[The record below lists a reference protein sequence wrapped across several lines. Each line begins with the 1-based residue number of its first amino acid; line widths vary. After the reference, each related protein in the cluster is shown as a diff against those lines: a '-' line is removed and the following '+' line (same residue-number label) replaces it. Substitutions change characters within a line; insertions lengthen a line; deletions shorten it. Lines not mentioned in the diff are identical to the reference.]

1 MINEQASFFHFLK
14 QQSGALLDQTFVHIG
29 LTFTSLCL
37 AIIVALPL
45 GVLIARKT
53 QLSVSVLTVSGI
65 LQTIPSIALLGFLI
79 PFVGIGAKPA
89 IITLFL
95 YALLPIVRNT
105 YTGIRNVDAAVID
118 AAKGMGMTSTQRLF
132 KVELPLAFPVILAG
146 IRTATVINVGVATL
160 AAYIAAGG
168 LGEFIFAGIALNNTH
183 MILAG
188 AIPAAL
194 LAIFLD
200 WVISLLQHVK
210 FDRLISVTRL
220 FTIAVIILASFYFL
234 PSAYRGSLLAG
245 FPPEFMGRNDGYD
258 GLKARYGLNIRT
270 VVLSDALMY
279 KATHEE
285 ELDVIAGYSTD
296 GRIKAFDLSILED
309 DKKLF
314 PPYWAAPLVHQ
325 HTLEEFP
332 ELEEI
337 LNKLAGKIDDSTIV
351 ALNYQID
358 YEGKSPSQVAKNFL
372 QSQGL
377 YRESQ
382 GNRKGVL
389 RVGSKIFDEQYL
401 LAHLYK
407 MLVEGFT
414 PLAVELK
421 TGLGGT
427 KLCFDALS
435 NRQIDLY
442 PEYIGTGMHVIL
454 QLPQQTIDSLSNDAQ
469 EAFDYTAKSFSEQY
483 QLKWLEPIGFN
494 NSYALIMRRK
504 QSEELKVYSISDL
517 VTYMKKR

>member
-1 MINEQASFFHFLK
+1 MNEQASFFYFLK
-14 QQSGALLDQTFVHIG
+14 QQSATLLDQTFVHIG

-45 GVLIARKT
+45 GILIAKKT
-53 QLSVSVLTVSGI
+53 QLSRSVLGFSGI

-105 YTGIRNVDAAVID
+105 YTGIKTVDAAVKD
-118 AAKGMGMTSTQRLF
+118 AAKGMGMTSAQLLF

-168 LGEFIFAGIALNNTH
+168 LGEFIFSGIALNNTH

-194 LAIFLD
+194 LAILLD
-200 WVISLLQHVK
+200 WIISLAQYVK
-210 FDRLISVTRL
+210 FDKLIRTAWLLLLSILL
-220 FTIAVIILASFYFL
+220 FASFYFL

-245 FPPEFMGRNDGYD
+245 FPPEFMGRNDGYE
-258 GLKARYGLNIRT
+258 GLKTRYGLNIRT

-279 KATHEE
+279 KATQEK
-285 ELDVIAGYSTD
+285 ELDIIAGYSTD
-296 GRIKAFDLSILED
+296 GRIKAFDLRILAD

-314 PPYWAAPLVHQ
+314 PPYWAAPLIHQ
-325 HTLEEFP
+325 HTLEQYP
-332 ELEEI
+332 ELEPI
-337 LNKLAGKIDDSTIV
+337 LNKLAGKINDSTIV

-358 YEGKSPSQVAKNFL
+358 YEAKSPSQVAKDFL
-372 QSQGL
+372 EEQGL
-377 YRESQ
+377 YREPQ
-382 GNRKGVL
+382 GSKSGVL
-389 RVGSKIFDEQYL
+389 RIGSKIFDEQYL
-401 LAHLYK
+401 LAHMYK

-414 PLAVELK
+414 SLAVELK

-427 KLCFDALS
+427 KLCFDALKS
-435 NRQIDLY
+435 GQIDLY

-454 QLPQQTIDSLSNDAQ
+454 QLPQQTIDSLSANAQ
-469 EAFDYTAKSFSEQY
+469 GAFDYTARYFDEQH